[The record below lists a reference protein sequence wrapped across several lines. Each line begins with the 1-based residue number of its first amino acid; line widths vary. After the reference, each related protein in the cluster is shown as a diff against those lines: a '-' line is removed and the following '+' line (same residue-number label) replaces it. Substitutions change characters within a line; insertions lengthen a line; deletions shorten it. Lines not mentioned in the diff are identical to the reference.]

1 MRRIGL
7 LLIAMLALSTSVI
20 FAQGS
25 EEVSSENA
33 GEKEMKDIT
42 VAYVCSDLGN
52 EIFAMQ
58 VKSMAK
64 YSKEIGINFVYKAC
78 ETTGD
83 KITACENYISAGVD
97 TIIVHVS
104 DAPSMES
111 VMKQAQAQGIKF
123 FAYDATVEGADAFY
137 GWKNYD
143 LGYAIGLNA
152 AQWVKDTFDE
162 NETVNAASCNFPEYN
177 FLVERE
183 QGYIEALQAE
193 CPNVEFVIQGIGGYT
208 NYGVTSGENFLQS
221 GKDINL
227 VVGINDGG
235 CLGVLEAFNAANYG
249 GDKVGIFGCDATNDA
264 LTAIKNGGIYRG
276 TVTTDLISLA
286 DDFIDIAVDM
296 AKGGEGGEFYGPVKP
311 ITIDN
316 VDDYL
321 N

>member
-1 MRRIGL
+1 MRKFCLQL
-7 LLIAMLALSTSVI
+7 LVVLMLGTSFA

-25 EEVSSENA
+25 EEVSTDST
-33 GEKEMKDIT
+33 GEKAMKDIT

-58 VKSMAK
+58 VKGMAE
-64 YSKEIGINFVYKAC
+64 YSKKIGINFVYKAC
-78 ETTGD
+78 NTTGD

-97 TIIVHVS
+97 TIIVHVN
-104 DAPSMES
+104 DAPAMES
-111 VMKQAQAQGIKF
+111 VMKEAQAKGIKF
-123 FAYDATVEGADAFY
+123 FAYDTPIEGADAFY

-152 AQWVKDTFDE
+152 AKWVKATFDDS
-162 NETVNAASCNFPEYN
+162 ETVNAASCNFPEYN

-183 QGYIEALQAE
+183 QGYLDALAKE
-193 CPNVEFVIQGIGGYT
+193 CPNVDFVIQGVGGYT
-208 NYGVTSGENFLQS
+208 NNGVTSGENFLQS
-221 GKDINL
+221 GKEINL

-249 GDKVGIFGCDATNDA
+249 NDRVAIFGCDATNDA
-264 LTAIKNGGIYRG
+264 LAAIKVGGIYRG

-296 AKGGEGGEFYGPVKP
+296 AKGGAGGDFYGPVTP
-311 ITIDN
+311 ITIEN
-316 VDDYL
+316 VDEYIK
-321 N
+321 